1 VLISDLKQ
9 GTRSDD
15 LTPVAGGSFLV
26 GDGITRNASGIST
39 WLSPIQ
45 MFLPYTLIL
54 HLGRRAIATTKKSAK
69 ASDWREEEPT
79 KGTVLAEIKH
89 SMLQGYAPTPQ
100 YPRSQPNQLC
110 FESMASFSLIE
121 RADLSF
127 GSSR

>member
-1 VLISDLKQ
+1 
-9 GTRSDD
+9 
-15 LTPVAGGSFLV
+15 
-26 GDGITRNASGIST
+26 
-39 WLSPIQ
+39 

-54 HLGRRAIATTKKSAK
+54 HLGRCAIATTKKSAK

-121 RADLSF
+121 RADLQF